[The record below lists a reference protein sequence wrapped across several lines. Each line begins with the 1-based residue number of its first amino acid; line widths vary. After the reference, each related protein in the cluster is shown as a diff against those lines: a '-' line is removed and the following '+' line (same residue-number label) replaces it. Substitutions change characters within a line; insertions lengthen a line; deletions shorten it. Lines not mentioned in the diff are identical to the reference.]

1 MMALRLV
8 MLMVAVALIY
18 AMFMKTQTK
27 TEELPPDL
35 VQSSPAA
42 VGHHAPQT
50 THDQYKEAMDR
61 AHAAADAMKAQH
73 KEDADSF

>member
-1 MMALRLV
+1 

-18 AMFMKTQTK
+18 AMFLKTQTK
-27 TEELPPDL
+27 PEELPPEL

-42 VGHHAPQT
+42 VAHGPQRA
-50 THDQYKEAMDR
+50 HDPYKEAMDR

-73 KEDADSF
+73 ADADSF

>member
-8 MLMVAVALIY
+8 MLLVAVALIY
-18 AMFMKTQTK
+18 AMFLKTQTK
-27 TEELPPDL
+27 PDELPPEL

-42 VGHHAPQT
+42 VSPASRQA
-50 THDQYKEAMDR
+50 HDPYKEAMDR

-73 KEDADSF
+73 KDADSF

>member
-18 AMFMKTQTK
+18 AMFLKTQTK
-27 TEELPPDL
+27 PEELPPEL
-35 VQSSPAA
+35 VQASPTA
-42 VGHHAPQT
+42 VT
-50 THDQYKEAMDR
+50 TPASQRAHDPYKEAMDR

-73 KEDADSF
+73 KDADSF